1 MDVIFSLV
9 RLAAR
14 LGWLWLAA
22 GALAA
27 AQAAVPPTADPTA
40 CVMRDRAGLSAQM
53 LLAAPQLFDCKTPQR
68 SFGAGDF
75 WVRVPLAT
83 PRISDAEP
91 LLLRTTS
98 VWQDSAS
105 VHFGYADGAIETRR
119 YTSENSL
126 AVLAIGSIFEVA
138 VPPRAAPLTAIIIET
153 HGSANVRGIVL
164 GAELVSLSQSHTRN
178 VALTA
183 MFAALGGMVLALIV
197 YNLALWAALRHRFQ
211 LFYCGMVA
219 GVGLYSFS
227 SSGAV
232 MMLFD
237 TLANNDRLR
246 LNYLTL
252 AMAGIFGLGFVRQFF
267 EARVVGR
274 WLGLMINAAMIWI
287 AVSAAA
293 FALFAPLEIEWL
305 DRFYFGGFVAMMLM
319 IIPLIF
325 NAWRY
330 KSEYFWLFTIAW
342 IAPLF
347 ATGLRLAS
355 GFGYLPY
362 NFWIDNSSLL
372 ALAIESLVSS
382 VAITFR
388 LRTLS
393 RERDAARAE
402 EIVAKRLAGTDSLTG
417 LLNRRA
423 FLDRAIGAREIVR
436 LMLIDI
442 DHFKSINDSIGHH
455 KGDEVLRN
463 VAALLREAAPARAL
477 VARLGGEEFAIL
489 LPATLIGEC
498 QPKRLLDRLRAYD
511 MPRGITVTASIGY
524 AEGTIAREDGWKRLY
539 AQADGA
545 LYVAKN
551 NGRDRACHP
560 GELPRVA

>member
-1 MDVIFSLV
+1 ML
-9 RLAAR
+9 
-14 LGWLWLAA
+14 
-22 GALAA
+22 
-27 AQAAVPPTADPTA
+27 
-40 CVMRDRAGLSAQM
+40 RDRAGLSPQM
-53 LLAAPQLFDCKTPQR
+53 LFAAPQLFDCKTPQKTL
-68 SFGAGDF
+68 GPGDY
-75 WVRVPLAT
+75 WVQVPLAA
-83 PRISDAEP
+83 PRPSDAEP
-91 LLLRTTS
+91 LLLRSAS
-98 VWQDSAS
+98 VWQDSAAI
-105 VHFGYADGAIETRR
+105 HFGYADGVVETRR
-119 YTSENSL
+119 FTSQSTA
-126 AVLAIGSIFEVA
+126 AVLAIGSMFEVA
-138 VPPRAAPLTAIIIET
+138 VPPRAAALTGVIIET
-153 HGSANVRGIVL
+153 KGSANVRGIVI
-164 GAELVSLSQSHTRN
+164 GAEIVTLSQSHAHT
-178 VALTA
+178 VAMTA
-183 MFAALGGMVLALIV
+183 MYAALGGMVLALIC

-211 LFYCGMVA
+211 LFYCGMVS
-219 GVGLYSFS
+219 GVALYTFS

-237 TLANNDRLR
+237 SLANNDRIR
-246 LNYLTL
+246 LNYLAL

-274 WLGLMINAAMIWI
+274 WLGGLINGAMIWI
-287 AVSAAA
+287 ALGAAT
-293 FALFAPLEIEWL
+293 FALVAPFEIEWL
-305 DRFYFGGFVAMMLM
+305 DRFYFVGFVAMMLL

-325 NAWRY
+325 NAWRHE
-330 KSEYFWLFTIAW
+330 SEYFWLFTIAW
-342 IAPLF
+342 MAPLI
-347 ATGLRLAS
+347 ATGLRLAN

-362 NFWIDNSSLL
+362 SFWIDNSSLL

-382 VAITFR
+382 VAITSR

-498 QPKRLLDRLRAYD
+498 QPAHLLDRLRTRD
-511 MPRGITVTASIGY
+511 MPRGIIVTASIGY
-524 AEGTIAREDGWKRLY
+524 AEGTITREDGWKRLY

-560 GELPRVA
+560 GELPRAA